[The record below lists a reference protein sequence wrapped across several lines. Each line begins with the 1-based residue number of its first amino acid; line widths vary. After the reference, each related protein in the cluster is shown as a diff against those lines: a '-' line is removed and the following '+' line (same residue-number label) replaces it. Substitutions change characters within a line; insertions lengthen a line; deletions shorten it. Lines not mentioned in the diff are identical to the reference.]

1 MFSKVSSIPKPL
13 LFSLCFILLAGGAY
27 FFYQQP
33 TAEQPPLKV
42 YKETK
47 PSQRVVAPS
56 ERLQES
62 RIDLEPSSP
71 SDVQPQSESDEV
83 LLDSPP
89 SKDWEFPQSDATLP
103 EPKVDPF
110 LPEAETA
117 EVAEKSSEDDEVL
130 FLLEQLE
137 IELTEKYPEFLAFA
151 NMSMA
156 EIQEV
161 LSIPGERE
169 RIVAMAQEAQ
179 AMYFAEIRDLFSA
192 LPPGALDESLEEARS
207 HLTPSWGAERT
218 DALIIQLRQEFGL

>member
-1 MFSKVSSIPKPL
+1 MFSKVFSIPKPL

-33 TAEQPPLKV
+33 TAEQVPLKV

-71 SDVQPQSESDEV
+71 SDVQLQSESDEV

-110 LPEAETA
+110 LPEDETA

-179 AMYFAEIRDLFSA
+179 AMYFSEIRDLFSA
-192 LPPGALDESLEEARS
+192 LPPDALEESLEGARDY
-207 HLTPSWGAERT
+207 LTPSWGGELT